1 MLLLLGTACNHNNK
15 NNMMDFTYAGN
26 IPILGDTINNEVVHF
41 IVDSG
46 ANISLINT
54 DYYNSNKDLFTI
66 MQEVDM
72 ILFGISGTSQTK
84 TSHTVKLK
92 TTIGNCTFQDSD
104 LSAVVK
110 QTNKF
115 GYNVVGIIGSDILRD
130 GYIIN
135 YHTKQVLK
143 DYTYNK

>member
-1 MLLLLGTACNHNNK
+1 MFVLLLLCTACGYNNK

-46 ANISLINT
+46 ANISLIDT
-54 DYYNSNKDLFTI
+54 DYYNSNKDLFLI

-72 ILFGISGTSQTK
+72 TLFGISGTSETK
-84 TSHTVKLK
+84 PSHTVKLK
-92 TTIGNCTFQDSD
+92 TAIGNCIFQDSD
-104 LSAVVK
+104 LSAVIK

-115 GYNVVGIIGSDILRD
+115 GYNVVGLIGSDFLRD
-130 GYIIN
+130 DYVIN
-135 YHTKQVLK
+135 YQTKQVVK
-143 DYTYNK
+143 CN